1 MRLRAIGAVVAALLA
16 MLVTTAST
24 MAAPAQPV
32 QINLHVVFLDDG
44 GSIES
49 FTADGLCPSGTAESF
64 GFHQAGRGRATTFHL
79 FKTLMCDGT
88 GDTLTIRVE
97 ASFVFGTSGTVGGW
111 SVVDGT
117 GAFEGFRGGGSI
129 RGVGFD
135 GGIDDTYVG
144 VLTR

>member
-1 MRLRAIGAVVAALLA
+1 MRRRTLALIVAVLLA
-16 MLVTTAST
+16 VIATAGPAL
-24 MAAPAQPV
+24 AAPAEPV

-44 GSIES
+44 SSIET